1 MCKSYN
7 QLVEQDKINII
18 KEFKN
23 GATVAEIPQKL
34 NISQRAVSRVL
45 KDKNIN
51 TKRRNRYTLDES
63 YFDKIDS
70 QEKAYILG
78 FLYADG
84 YVGDE
89 NTNNIVVSV
98 AEQDVDVLEKIVENI
113 KFTGE
118 LRVRNSYKSSY
129 KTSQRHFILNFSSK
143 QMAYSLR
150 ELGFNYI
157 KRNRAS
163 QLPNIEDFLIRH
175 FIRGFF
181 DGDGSFSF
189 SINRFS
195 HTLSTGEIKEY
206 IYIKPSFNIVGST
219 NFMKELAKVLPGS
232 YHFKQSGVD
241 NLVYIMNSSKKDI
254 VDIYDYLYTD
264 STIYIK
270 RKHDKFLEFMEHL
283 TRDC

>member
-23 GATVAEIPQKL
+23 GLTVAEIPQKL

-89 NTNNIVVSV
+89 NTNNIIVSV

-113 KFTGE
+113 KFTGK

-129 KTSQRHFILNFSSK
+129 KTSQRHFVLNFSSK
-143 QMAYSLR
+143 QMACSLR
-150 ELGFNYI
+150 ELGFNCI
-157 KRNRAS
+157 KRNRVS

-189 SINRFS
+189 SSNRS
-195 HTLSTGEIKEY
+195 AHTLSTGEVKEY
-206 IYIKPSFNIVGST
+206 IYIKPSFNIVGPT
-219 NFMKELAKVLPGS
+219 NFMKELAEVLPGS
-232 YHFKQSGVD
+232 YHFKQSGID

-270 RKHDKFLEFMEHL
+270 RKHDKFLKFMEHL